1 MLNTPRLMIL
11 LLLGIN
17 LSLSYSSINMAING
31 PSSSKEK
38 EQENEADKIDQIRSW
53 LNQTISEP
61 LPSFCFGQDEEMIP
75 DKDLLIR
82 HVPCHQKGAL
92 KRYFAKIQSYLKR
105 SEGGRRPT
113 LRSVFK
119 FFFESWL
126 FYRQDFGFKA
136 N

>member
-105 SEGGRRPT
+105 SEEGRPSEAS
-113 LRSVFK
+113 LI

-126 FYRQDFGFKA
+126 FYRQDFGFKT